1 MGSTFKLIH
10 EAPAG
15 SIVGIGGIDELLIK
29 TGTLSST
36 TACPNFTKQQTIS
49 MGLVK
54 VTIEAN
60 NMIDDVEALK
70 AGLLKLNRSDPSV

>member
-1 MGSTFKLIH
+1 MGSTFKLIN

-15 SIVGIGGIDELLIK
+15 AIVGIGGLDDLLIK
-29 TGTLSST
+29 TGTLAST
-36 TACPNFTKQQTIS
+36 PSCPNFTKQQTIS

-60 NMIDDVEALK
+60 NMIDDMETLK